1 MTDRER
7 RSVAEVLLGKPRA
20 WVVWGWLALAIAW
33 IIIAVVEPS
42 GFRTFMAIAWSVLAV
57 FQIVAFYLAR
67 RRRRPAETGTRT
79 DEAPPR

>member
-1 MTDRER
+1 VTDRER

-20 WVVWGWLALAIAW
+20 WVVWVWLALAIAW

-57 FQIVAFYLAR
+57 LQIVAFRLAR
-67 RRRRPAETGTRT
+67 RRRRPAETDTRT
-79 DEAPPR
+79 NDTLPR